1 MFKSISFAFLII
13 SICYSIALNIIFFS
27 KEHIDIYQNKLFG
40 YFLPLNLIGL
50 LLEISCVFT
59 INLIGSN
66 FWITILL
73 NKLFLIYL
81 LSFMFM
87 LVYYVLVVV
96 NSKETVSKLSK
107 SQIIL
112 RNCMFASFV
121 LCSIVLFILPVN
133 IFHKGNITY
142 SYGKSVEFLYL
153 LSGIGTLVCFVV
165 MIKNFRELR
174 EKKYVPLFAFSIGTA
189 IMALIQK
196 NHPEITLATSVETFA
211 LFLMFHTIENPDVKL
226 INELE
231 LAKEHAEKANR
242 AKSDFLSNM
251 SHEIRTPLN
260 AIVGFSECIKTEET
274 LEDAQ
279 KDAEDI
285 IMASNTLLEIV
296 NGILDISKIEAN
308 KMEIVNKEYS
318 LLPELQNISKL
329 MIPRIGEKPIE
340 LKCDF
345 AADIPAVMYGDI
357 GKIKEVITNILT
369 NAVKYTEEGSI
380 TFSVNCI
387 NENDTSS
394 LVIKISDTGRGIKQE
409 QIDSLFTKFSR
420 LDEDKN
426 TTLEGT
432 GLGLAITKS
441 FVEMM
446 GGKIVVQS
454 EYGKGSTFIVYLGQ
468 KIVKLH
474 GGENTNAISEE
485 IDENVNY
492 SNSRILV
499 VDDNELNLKIMDKII
514 KKYDISTVLIKSGQ
528 ECIDLVSGGEKFDLI
543 LMDDMMPGMRGS
555 EAFKKLQEIPGFDIP
570 VVALTANA
578 LSGMRESYLKE
589 GFDDYLAKPIDKK
602 ELLRVLKDY
611 LNNHKASKSS
621 RINNT
626 IELLKKDLNNY
637 QDEKTEENKDE
648 EIETLDDKPSSP
660 ITSTSFDD
668 STRILIVD
676 DNKLNIKI
684 TEKLLK
690 NYNFVLEEALSG
702 KECIE
707 KVKKTTYSLIFMDYM
722 MPEMDGIETLNRLK
736 QIPGFNTK
744 VVALTADAISGARE
758 RFLNA
763 GFDEY
768 ISKPVDRKL
777 FEEVIAEFILQRTT
791 ENKFPKELFD
801 MSKQVNEIN
810 IDSSKVSSSD
820 NSSVAISSEEVID
833 TLDNKGSTDYLI
845 KNGIEYERALELLG
859 DREMYDETLKDFLS
873 AIDEKIS
880 NMEKYVSENNMPDY
894 AILVHSLKS
903 DSKYLGFAKLSEMA
917 LEHELKSKANDR
929 EFVNNNFKS
938 LKDETYR
945 IIDIVKK
952 YLG

>member
-1 MFKSISFAFLII
+1 MRNEGFILLNSYALII
-13 SICYSIALNIIFFS
+13 LIVLSFIFFS
-27 KEHIDIYQNKLFG
+27 KERLHEIEDNTYGKLLITCLITIFFGLVLGLFSLPNFSYANIIIGLFNKF
-40 YFLPLNLIGL
+40 YLIGL
-50 LLEISCVFT
+50 VLTILIFTFYTYSISNKDEKKLVKVSKIYSISCLINIFIILILPIKTSNQDNVMVASGAAISYTYSVFS
-59 INLIGSN
+59 LAY
-66 FWITILL
+66 
-73 NKLFLIYL
+73 LFLIILVIKNIKDIKNKKYIPVVL
-81 LSFMFM
+81 L
-87 LVYYVLVVV
+87 
-96 NSKETVSKLSK
+96 
-107 SQIIL
+107 
-112 RNCMFASFV
+112 
-121 LCSIVLFILPVN
+121 IVE
-133 IFHKGNITY
+133 G
-142 SYGKSVEFLYL
+142 
-153 LSGIGTLVCFVV
+153 VV
-165 MIKNFRELR
+165 MAIFQ
-174 EKKYVPLFAFSIGTA
+174 YFFPTA
-189 IMALIQK
+189 NYMINPSTVLTCLIMY
-196 NHPEITLATSVETFA
+196 F
-211 LFLMFHTIENPDVKL
+211 TIENPDVKML
-226 INELE
+226 TQLN

-242 AKSDFLSNM
+242 AKSEFLSNM

-274 LEDAQ
+274 LDEAM
-279 KDAEDI
+279 KDADDI

-308 KMEIVNKEYS
+308 KMEIVNKEYT

-345 AADIPAVMYGDI
+345 APDIPAVMYGDI

-380 TFSVNCI
+380 NFTVSCI
-387 NENDTSS
+387 NENDICS
-394 LVIKISDTGRGIKQE
+394 LVISIKDTGRGIKQDK
-409 QIDSLFTKFSR
+409 IDSLFTKFNR

-454 EYGKGSTFIVYLGQ
+454 EYGKGSTFIVYLSQ

-474 GGENTNAISEE
+474 GEANNDEIEELDDNAS
-485 IDENVNY
+485 Y
-492 SNSRILV
+492 SNSRVLV

-528 ECIDLVSGGEKFDLI
+528 ECIDLIKGGEEFDLI
-543 LMDDMMPGMRGS
+543 LMDDMMPGMRGT
-555 EAFKKLQEIPGFDIP
+555 EAFKKLKEIPGFDIP

-578 LSGMRESYLKE
+578 LSGMRESYLKD

-611 LNNHKASKSS
+611 LNNHKASKNS

-626 IELLKKDLNNY
+626 IELLKEDLNK
-637 QDEKTEENKDE
+637 EKVNQ
-648 EIETLDDKPSSP
+648 EIETLDDKPKST

-668 STRILIVD
+668 SPRILIVD

-702 KECIE
+702 QECIDR
-707 KVKKTTYSLIFMDYM
+707 VKKTTYALIFMDYM

-744 VVALTADAISGARE
+744 VVALTADAINGARE
-758 RFLNA
+758 RFLKA

-768 ISKPVDRKL
+768 ISKPVDKKL
-777 FEEVIAEFILQRTT
+777 LEEVIAEFILEKTR
-791 ENKFPKELFD
+791 ENKFPKEWFD
-801 MSKQVNEIN
+801 LSKDVNTID
-810 IDSSKVSSSD
+810 IDSNKISSSD
-820 NSSVAISSEEVID
+820 NSSVVVSKNDLDSSSVV
-833 TLDNKGSTDYLI
+833 LNTDYLI
-845 KNGIEYERALELLG
+845 KNGIEYARALELLG
-859 DREMYDETLKDFLS
+859 DKEMYNETLKDFLS
-873 AIDEKIS
+873 AIDEKLS
-880 NMEKYVSENNMPDY
+880 NMEKYKNENNMPDY

-903 DSKYLGFAKLSEMA
+903 DSKYLGFSKLAEMA
-917 LEHELKSKANDR
+917 LDQEMKSKAG
-929 EFVNNNFKS
+929 ESEYINNNFES
-938 LKDETYR
+938 LKIETLR
-945 IIDIVKK
+945 IIDIVKR

>member
-1 MFKSISFAFLII
+1 MYMIGTIILSLFYMILISAIYLGKETIQNSDNKIYKKIVLI
-13 SICYSIALNIIFFS
+13 NIIGLVVDIIQYFS
-27 KEHIDIYQNKLFG
+27 IKFG
-40 YFLPLNLIGL
+40 MPRL
-50 LLEISCVFT
+50 V
-59 INLIGSN
+59 
-66 FWITILL
+66 ILTL
-73 NKLFLIYL
+73 AKIFLIYIN
-81 LSFMFM
+81 
-87 LVYYVLVVV
+87 VW
-96 NSKETVSKLSK
+96 T
-107 SQIIL
+107 
-112 RNCMFASFV
+112 
-121 LCSIVLFILPVN
+121 
-133 IFHKGNITY
+133 
-142 SYGKSVEFLYL
+142 
-153 LSGIGTLVCFVV
+153 
-165 MIKNFRELR
+165 
-174 EKKYVPLFAFSIGTA
+174 FAFSYYVVSINNKNFNKLKNVLNVLLFIVTFVSIILPIDFYFDGKSKMYTFGSA
-189 IMALIQK
+189 TEFMFLAGQAYMTICIFSIILDLTVNKNKKLRQYIPFLFFIVGGIFEMIVQKTNPSLI
-196 NHPEITLATSVETFA
+196 IVSSVETFITI
-211 LFLMFHTIENPDVKL
+211 LMYFFIENPDVKL
-226 INELE
+226 IKELE

-242 AKSDFLSNM
+242 AKSEFLSNM

-274 LEDAQ
+274 LDEAM
-279 KDAEDI
+279 KDADDI

-308 KMEIVNKEYS
+308 KMEIVNKEYT

-345 AADIPAVMYGDI
+345 APDIPAVMYGDI

-380 TFSVNCI
+380 NFTVSCI
-387 NENDTSS
+387 NENDVCS
-394 LVIKISDTGRGIKQE
+394 LVISIKDTGRGIKQDK
-409 QIDSLFTKFSR
+409 IDSLFTKFNR

-454 EYGKGSTFIVYLGQ
+454 EYGKGSTFIVYLSQ

-474 GGENTNAISEE
+474 GEANNDEIEELDDNAS
-485 IDENVNY
+485 Y
-492 SNSRILV
+492 SNSRVLV

-528 ECIDLVSGGEKFDLI
+528 ECIDLIKGGEEFDLI
-543 LMDDMMPGMRGS
+543 LMDDMMPGMRGT
-555 EAFKKLQEIPGFDIP
+555 EAFKKLKEIPGFDIP

-578 LSGMRESYLKE
+578 LSGMRESYLKD

-611 LNNHKASKSS
+611 LNNHKASKNS

-626 IELLKKDLNNY
+626 IELLKEDLNK
-637 QDEKTEENKDE
+637 EKVNQ
-648 EIETLDDKPSSP
+648 EIETLDDKPKST

-668 STRILIVD
+668 SPRILIVD

-702 KECIE
+702 QECIDR
-707 KVKKTTYSLIFMDYM
+707 VKKTTYALIFMDYM

-744 VVALTADAISGARE
+744 VVALTADAINGARE
-758 RFLNA
+758 RFLKA

-768 ISKPVDRKL
+768 ISKPVDKKL
-777 FEEVIAEFILQRTT
+777 LEEVIAEFILEKTR
-791 ENKFPKELFD
+791 ENKFPKEWFD
-801 MSKQVNEIN
+801 LSKDVNTID
-810 IDSSKVSSSD
+810 IDSNKISSSD
-820 NSSVAISSEEVID
+820 NSSVVVSKNDLDSSSVV
-833 TLDNKGSTDYLI
+833 LNTDYLI
-845 KNGIEYERALELLG
+845 KNGIEYARALELLG
-859 DREMYDETLKDFLS
+859 DNEMYNETLKDFLS
-873 AIDEKIS
+873 AIDEKLS
-880 NMEKYVSENNMPDY
+880 NMEKYKNENNMPDY

-903 DSKYLGFAKLSEMA
+903 DSKYLGFSKLAEMA
-917 LEHELKSKANDR
+917 LDQEMKSKAGDS
-929 EFVNNNFKS
+929 EYINNNFES
-938 LKDETYR
+938 LKIETLR
-945 IIDIVKK
+945 IIDIVKR

>member
-1 MFKSISFAFLII
+1 MSEGYLLLNVYSLLILFVLSFIFFKKERLHQIEDVTYSKILVFAILTIISGLLSSFSILLESNFAKILII
-13 SICYSIALNIIFFS
+13 GFS
-27 KEHIDIYQNKLFG
+27 KLY
-40 YFLPLNLIGL
+40 LIGL
-50 LLEISCVFT
+50 FGIFMLFFSYT
-59 INLIGSN
+59 IYVSKINNVSPLKQKKVL
-66 FWITILL
+66 TV
-73 NKLFLIYL
+73 IYL
-81 LSFMFM
+81 ILSFISIILPLHVKLNGGSMDISGSSIMFTYSLFS
-87 LVYYVLVVV
+87 LVYVGLG
-96 NSKETVSKLSK
+96 
-107 SQIIL
+107 
-112 RNCMFASFV
+112 
-121 LCSIVLFILPVN
+121 IVLFIAR
-133 IFHKGNITY
+133 K
-142 SYGKSVEFLYL
+142 
-153 LSGIGTLVCFVV
+153 VV
-165 MIKNFRELR
+165 FN
-174 EKKYVPLFAFSIGTA
+174 KKYIPIFLFIIEG
-189 IMALIQK
+189 I
-196 NHPEITLATSVETFA
+196 V
-211 LFLMFHTIENPDVKL
+211 LFIVQLMFANLNYLTNPFIVITCLIMYFTIENPDVKML
-226 INELE
+226 EELE

-242 AKSDFLSNM
+242 AKSEFLSNM

-274 LEDAQ
+274 LDEAM
-279 KDAEDI
+279 KDADDI

-308 KMEIVNKEYS
+308 KMEIVNKEYT

-345 AADIPAVMYGDI
+345 APDIPAVMYGDI

-380 TFSVNCI
+380 NFTVSCI
-387 NENDTSS
+387 NENDVCS
-394 LVIKISDTGRGIKQE
+394 LVISIKDTGRGIKQDK
-409 QIDSLFTKFSR
+409 IDSLFTKFNR

-454 EYGKGSTFIVYLGQ
+454 EYGKGSTFIVYLSQ

-474 GGENTNAISEE
+474 GEANNDEIEELDDNAS
-485 IDENVNY
+485 Y
-492 SNSRILV
+492 SNSRVLV

-528 ECIDLVSGGEKFDLI
+528 ECIDLIKGGEEFDFI
-543 LMDDMMPGMRGS
+543 LMDDMMPGMRGT
-555 EAFKKLQEIPGFDIP
+555 EAFKKLKEIPGFDIP

-578 LSGMRESYLKE
+578 LSGMRESYLKD

-611 LNNHKASKSS
+611 LNNHKASKNS

-626 IELLKKDLNNY
+626 IELLKEDLNK
-637 QDEKTEENKDE
+637 EKVNQ
-648 EIETLDDKPSSP
+648 EIETLDDKPKST

-668 STRILIVD
+668 SPRILIVD

-702 KECIE
+702 QECIDR
-707 KVKKTTYSLIFMDYM
+707 VKKTTYALIFMDYM

-744 VVALTADAISGARE
+744 VVALTADAINGARE
-758 RFLNA
+758 RFLKA

-768 ISKPVDRKL
+768 ISKPVDKKL
-777 FEEVIAEFILQRTT
+777 LEEVIAEFILEKTR
-791 ENKFPKELFD
+791 ENKFPKEWFD
-801 MSKQVNEIN
+801 LSKDVNTID
-810 IDSSKVSSSD
+810 IDSNKISSSD
-820 NSSVAISSEEVID
+820 NSSVVVSKNDLDSSSVV
-833 TLDNKGSTDYLI
+833 LNTDYLI
-845 KNGIEYERALELLG
+845 KNGIDYARALELLG
-859 DREMYDETLKDFLS
+859 DNEMYNETLKDFLS
-873 AIDEKIS
+873 AIDEKLS
-880 NMEKYVSENNMPDY
+880 NMEKYKNENNMPDY

-903 DSKYLGFAKLSEMA
+903 DSKYLGFSKLAEMA
-917 LEHELKSKANDR
+917 LDQEMKSKAGD
-929 EFVNNNFKS
+929 S
-938 LKDETYR
+938 
-945 IIDIVKK
+945 
-952 YLG
+952 

>member
-1 MFKSISFAFLII
+1 MRNEGFILLNTYALII
-13 SICYSIALNIIFFS
+13 LVTLSFIFFS
-27 KEHIDIYQNKLFG
+27 KERLHEIEDNTYGKLLIACIVTIFFGLVLGLFSFPNLSHAELIIGLLNKA
-40 YFLPLNLIGL
+40 YLIGL
-50 LLEISCVFT
+50 VLTILIFTFYTYSISNKDSKTMPLAKKICKISCFV
-59 INLIGSN
+59 NSLI
-66 FWITILL
+66 I
-73 NKLFLIYL
+73 LFLPISTSNQNNVMVADGLSVKYTYVIFSLAYL
-81 LSFMFM
+81 F
-87 LVYYVLVVV
+87 LVVLVI
-96 NSKETVSKLSK
+96 KD
-107 SQIIL
+107 
-112 RNCMFASFV
+112 
-121 LCSIVLFILPVN
+121 
-133 IFHKGNITY
+133 
-142 SYGKSVEFLYL
+142 
-153 LSGIGTLVCFVV
+153 
-165 MIKNFRELR
+165 IKNIKN
-174 EKKYVPLFAFSIGTA
+174 KKYIPVALLIVEGILMVVVQYFFPSANYIINPSTVLTCL
-189 IMALIQK
+189 IMY
-196 NHPEITLATSVETFA
+196 F
-211 LFLMFHTIENPDVKL
+211 TIENPDVKML
-226 INELE
+226 TQLN

-242 AKSDFLSNM
+242 AKSEFLSNM

-274 LEDAQ
+274 LEDAM

-308 KMEIVNKEYS
+308 KMEIVNKEYT

-345 AADIPAVMYGDI
+345 APDIPAVMYGDI

-380 TFSVNCI
+380 NFTVSCI

-394 LVIKISDTGRGIKQE
+394 LVITIKDTGRGIKQD
-409 QIDSLFTKFSR
+409 QIDSLFTKFNR

-454 EYGKGSTFIVYLGQ
+454 EYGKGSTFIVYLSQ
-468 KIVKLH
+468 KIVKLQ
-474 GGENTNAISEE
+474 GEISNSSSVEDT
-485 IDENVNY
+485 DENVNY
-492 SNSRILV
+492 SNCRVLV

-514 KKYDISTVLIKSGQ
+514 KKYDITTVLIKSGQ
-528 ECIDLVSGGEKFDLI
+528 ECIDLISGGDKFDLI
-543 LMDDMMPGMRGS
+543 LMDDMMPGMRGT
-555 EAFKKLQEIPGFDIP
+555 EAFKKLKEIPGFDIP

-578 LSGMRESYLKE
+578 LSGMRESYLKD

-611 LNNHKASKSS
+611 LNRKKNTDSS
-621 RINNT
+621 NEKLNNT
-626 IELLKKDLNNY
+626 IELLKEDLNSINN
-637 QDEKTEENKDE
+637 EE
-648 EIETLDDKPSSP
+648 EIETLDDEPVKKDKSKE
-660 ITSTSFDD
+660 INNSTAFDD
-668 STRILIVD
+668 SPRILIVD

-702 KECIE
+702 QECID
-707 KVKKTTYSLIFMDYM
+707 KVKKTTYTLIFMDYM

-758 RFLNA
+758 RFLDA

-768 ISKPVDRKL
+768 ISKPVDKKL
-777 FEEVIAEFILQRTT
+777 FEEVIAEFILARTK
-791 ENKFPKELFD
+791 ENKFPKEWFD
-801 MSKQVNEIN
+801 ESKEVNEI
-810 IDSSKVSSSD
+810 DSDKISESENSTTLVSED
-820 NSSVAISSEEVID
+820 VVGN
-833 TLDNKGSTDYLI
+833 TDYLI
-845 KNGIEYERALELLG
+845 KNGIEYGRALELLG
-859 DREMYDETLKDFLS
+859 DREMYNETLNDFLS
-873 AIDEKIS
+873 AIDEKLS
-880 NMEKYVSENNMPDY
+880 NMEKYVEENNMEDY
-894 AILVHSLKS
+894 AILAHSLKS
-903 DSKYLGFAKLSEMA
+903 DSKYLGFAKLSEIA
-917 LEHELKSKANDR
+917 LEHEMRGKNNDSSYIKS
-929 EFVNNNFKS
+929 NFKI
-938 LKDETYR
+938 LKDETLR

>member
-1 MFKSISFAFLII
+1 MSGNLAFGLLIL
-13 SICYSIALNIIFFS
+13 SLLYCVGLNVLYFS
-27 KEHIDIYQNKLFG
+27 KKHIKTKETNIFSIILF
-40 YFLPLNLIGL
+40 
-50 LLEISCVFT
+50 
-59 INLIGSN
+59 INLIGIILEMLCILSIN
-66 FWITILL
+66 YLGIRNLFSIIVNKFFLVYQLGFIYVLALYVFLVIFKDNVSEKKERTILCIT
-73 NKLFLIYL
+73 F
-81 LSFMFM
+81 
-87 LVYYVLVVV
+87 
-96 NSKETVSKLSK
+96 TVF
-107 SQIIL
+107 IIL
-112 RNCMFASFV
+112 CISIFIAPVILHGSVKGCYSSGVSVNIVYNSV
-121 LCSIVLFILPVN
+121 SIVLGLLLILFISNFKVAIKN
-133 IFHKGNITY
+133 KE
-142 SYGKSVEFLYL
+142 K
-153 LSGIGTLVCFVV
+153 LVPLVIFVV
-165 MIKNFRELR
+165 GL
-174 EKKYVPLFAFSIGTA
+174 SIGS
-189 IMALIQK
+189 LLQK
-196 NHPEITLATSVETFA
+196 HNPYLTLSTEMETLFV
-211 LFLMFHTIENPDVKL
+211 FLMYNTIENPDVIML
-226 INELE
+226 AELE

-242 AKSDFLSNM
+242 AKSEFLSNM

-308 KMEIVNKEYS
+308 KMEIVNKEYT

-345 AADIPAVMYGDI
+345 APDIPAVMYGDI

-380 TFSVNCI
+380 NFTVSCI

-394 LVIKISDTGRGIKQE
+394 LVITIKDTGRGIKQE
-409 QIDSLFTKFSR
+409 QIDSLFTKFNR

-454 EYGKGSTFIVYLGQ
+454 EYGKGSTFIVYLSQ
-468 KIVKLH
+468 KIVKLQ
-474 GGENTNAISEE
+474 GEISNSSSVEVT
-485 IDENVNY
+485 DENVNY
-492 SNSRILV
+492 SNCRVLV

-514 KKYDISTVLIKSGQ
+514 KKYDITTVLIKSGQ
-528 ECIDLVSGGEKFDLI
+528 ECIDLISGGDNFDLI
-543 LMDDMMPGMRGS
+543 LMDDMMPGMRGT
-555 EAFKKLQEIPGFDIP
+555 EAFKKLKEIPGFDIP

-578 LSGMRESYLKE
+578 LSGMRESYLKD

-611 LNNHKASKSS
+611 LNRKKNMDSS
-621 RINNT
+621 NEKLNNT
-626 IELLKKDLNNY
+626 IELLKEDLNSINN
-637 QDEKTEENKDE
+637 EE
-648 EIETLDDKPSSP
+648 EIETLDVEPVKKDKPKE
-660 ITSTSFDD
+660 INNSTEFDD
-668 STRILIVD
+668 SPRILIVD

-702 KECIE
+702 QECID
-707 KVKKTTYSLIFMDYM
+707 KVKKTTYTLIFMDYM
-722 MPEMDGIETLNRLK
+722 MPGMDGIETLNRLK

-744 VVALTADAISGARE
+744 VVALTADAINGARE
-758 RFLNA
+758 RFLKA

-768 ISKPVDRKL
+768 ISKPVDKKL
-777 FEEVIAEFILQRTT
+777 FEEVIAEFILARTK
-791 ENKFPKELFD
+791 ENKFPKEWFD
-801 MSKQVNEIN
+801 MSKGINEIE
-810 IDSSKVSSSD
+810 IDSDTISNSENSSVAVSESSD
-820 NSSVAISSEEVID
+820 NSSVNVVG
-833 TLDNKGSTDYLI
+833 NTDYLI
-845 KNGIEYERALELLG
+845 KNGIEYGRALELLG
-859 DREMYDETLKDFLS
+859 DREMYNETLNDFLT
-873 AIDEKIS
+873 AIDEKLS
-880 NMEKYVSENNMPDY
+880 NMEKYVEENNMEDY
-894 AILVHSLKS
+894 AILAHSLKS
-903 DSKYLGFAKLSEMA
+903 DSKYLGFAKLSEIA
-917 LEHELKSKANDR
+917 LEHEMRGKNNDSSYIKS
-929 EFVNNNFKS
+929 NFKI
-938 LKDETYR
+938 LKNETLR

>member
-1 MFKSISFAFLII
+1 MIGTIILSLIYMILISAIYLGKETIQNSENKIYKKIVYINVAGLVIDIIQYFSIKFGVSKVIIFTMAKLFLLYINVWTFAFSYYVVSINNRHSKKLKVLLTVLLFIVAIISMILPINYYFDGKNKMYTYGAATEFMFLAGQAYMTICII
-13 SICYSIALNIIFFS
+13 SI
-27 KEHIDIYQNKLFG
+27 
-40 YFLPLNLIGL
+40 
-50 LLEISCVFT
+50 
-59 INLIGSN
+59 
-66 FWITILL
+66 ILD
-73 NKLFLIYL
+73 
-81 LSFMFM
+81 
-87 LVYYVLVVV
+87 LVVNKNKKLRQYTPFLFFIFGGIFEMIV
-96 NSKETVSKLSK
+96 QKTNPTLIIVS
-107 SQIIL
+107 
-112 RNCMFASFV
+112 
-121 LCSIVLFILPVN
+121 
-133 IFHKGNITY
+133 
-142 SYGKSVEFLYL
+142 
-153 LSGIGTLVCFVV
+153 
-165 MIKNFRELR
+165 
-174 EKKYVPLFAFSIGTA
+174 
-189 IMALIQK
+189 
-196 NHPEITLATSVETFA
+196 SVETFITI
-211 LFLMFHTIENPDVKL
+211 LMYFFIENPDVKL

-242 AKSDFLSNM
+242 AKSEFLSNM

-274 LEDAQ
+274 LEDAM

-308 KMEIVNKEYS
+308 KMEIVNKEYT

-345 AADIPAVMYGDI
+345 APDIPAVMYGDI

-380 TFSVNCI
+380 NFTVSCI

-394 LVIKISDTGRGIKQE
+394 LVITIKDTGRGIKQD
-409 QIDSLFTKFSR
+409 QIDSLFTKFNR

-454 EYGKGSTFIVYLGQ
+454 EYGKGSTFIVYLSQ
-468 KIVKLH
+468 KIVKLQ
-474 GGENTNAISEE
+474 GEISNSSSVEDT
-485 IDENVNY
+485 DENVNY
-492 SNSRILV
+492 SNCRVLV

-514 KKYDISTVLIKSGQ
+514 KKYDITTVLIKSGQ
-528 ECIDLVSGGEKFDLI
+528 ECIDLISGGDKFDLI
-543 LMDDMMPGMRGS
+543 LMDDMMPGMRGT
-555 EAFKKLQEIPGFDIP
+555 EAFKKLKEIPGFDIP

-578 LSGMRESYLKE
+578 LSGMRESYLKD

-611 LNNHKASKSS
+611 LNRKKNTDSS
-621 RINNT
+621 NEKLNNT
-626 IELLKKDLNNY
+626 IELLKEDLNSINN
-637 QDEKTEENKDE
+637 EE
-648 EIETLDDKPSSP
+648 EIETLEDEPVKENK
-660 ITSTSFDD
+660 TKETNNSTAFDD
-668 STRILIVD
+668 SPRILIVD

-702 KECIE
+702 QECID
-707 KVKKTTYSLIFMDYM
+707 KVKKTTYTLIFMDYM

-744 VVALTADAISGARE
+744 VVALTADAINGARE
-758 RFLNA
+758 RFLDA

-768 ISKPVDRKL
+768 ISKPVDKKL
-777 FEEVIAEFILQRTT
+777 FEEVIAEFILARTK
-791 ENKFPKELFD
+791 ENKFPKEWFD
-801 MSKQVNEIN
+801 MSKEVSEIE
-810 IDSSKVSSSD
+810 IDSDKISDSENSTTLVSED
-820 NSSVAISSEEVID
+820 VVGN
-833 TLDNKGSTDYLI
+833 TDYLI
-845 KNGIEYERALELLG
+845 KNGIEYGRALELLG
-859 DREMYDETLKDFLS
+859 DREMYNETLNDFLS
-873 AIDEKIS
+873 AIDEKLS
-880 NMEKYVSENNMPDY
+880 NMEKYVEENNMEDY
-894 AILVHSLKS
+894 AILAHSLKS
-903 DSKYLGFAKLSEMA
+903 DSKYLGFAKLSEIA
-917 LEHELKSKANDR
+917 LEHEMRGKNNDSSYIKS
-929 EFVNNNFKS
+929 NFKI
-938 LKDETYR
+938 LKDETLR

>member
-1 MFKSISFAFLII
+1 MIGTIILSLIYMILISAIYLGKETIQNSDNKIYKKIVYINVAGLVIDIIQYFSIKFGVSKVIIFTMAKLFLLYINVWTFAFSYYVVSINNRHSKKLKVLLTVLLFIVAIISMILPINYYFDGKNKMYTYGAATEFMFLAGQAYMTICII
-13 SICYSIALNIIFFS
+13 SI
-27 KEHIDIYQNKLFG
+27 
-40 YFLPLNLIGL
+40 
-50 LLEISCVFT
+50 
-59 INLIGSN
+59 
-66 FWITILL
+66 ILD
-73 NKLFLIYL
+73 
-81 LSFMFM
+81 
-87 LVYYVLVVV
+87 LVVNKNKKLRQYTPFLFFIFGGIFEMIV
-96 NSKETVSKLSK
+96 QKTNPTLIIVS
-107 SQIIL
+107 
-112 RNCMFASFV
+112 
-121 LCSIVLFILPVN
+121 
-133 IFHKGNITY
+133 
-142 SYGKSVEFLYL
+142 
-153 LSGIGTLVCFVV
+153 
-165 MIKNFRELR
+165 
-174 EKKYVPLFAFSIGTA
+174 
-189 IMALIQK
+189 
-196 NHPEITLATSVETFA
+196 SVETFITI
-211 LFLMFHTIENPDVKL
+211 LMYFFIENPDVKL

-242 AKSDFLSNM
+242 AKSEFLSNM

-308 KMEIVNKEYS
+308 KMEIVNKEYT
-318 LLPELQNISKL
+318 LLPELQNIAKL

-345 AADIPAVMYGDI
+345 APDIPAVMYGDI

-380 TFSVNCI
+380 DFKVSCI

-394 LVIKISDTGRGIKQE
+394 LVITIKDTGRGIKQE
-409 QIDSLFTKFSR
+409 QIDSLFTKFNR

-454 EYGKGSTFIVYLGQ
+454 EYGKGSTFIVYLSQ

-474 GGENTNAISEE
+474 GESNTNNVVEE
-485 IDENVNY
+485 VDDNVNY
-492 SNSRILV
+492 SNCRVLV

-514 KKYDISTVLIKSGQ
+514 KKYEISTVLIKSGQ
-528 ECIDLVSGGEKFDLI
+528 ESIDLIKGGEKFDLI
-543 LMDDMMPGMRGS
+543 LMDDMMPGMRGT
-555 EAFKKLQEIPGFDIP
+555 EAFKKLQEIPGFDTP

-578 LSGMRESYLKE
+578 LSGMRESYLKD

-602 ELLRVLKDY
+602 ELLRVLRDY
-611 LNNHKASKSS
+611 LNRKKNSNKNL
-621 RINNT
+621 NNT
-626 IELLKKDLNNY
+626 IELLKQDLDEINNS
-637 QDEKTEENKDE
+637 E
-648 EIETLDDKPSSP
+648 EIETLDDNKTSS
-660 ITSTSFDD
+660 ITDEDRKKSTEFDD

-690 NYNFVLEEALSG
+690 NYNFALEEALSG
-702 KECIE
+702 EECIE

-722 MPEMDGIETLNRLK
+722 MPEMDGIETLKRLK

-744 VVALTADAISGARE
+744 VVALTADAIAGARE

-768 ISKPVDRKL
+768 ISKPVDKTL
-777 FEEVIAEFILQRTT
+777 LEEVIAQFILERTR
-791 ENKFPKELFD
+791 ENKFPKEWFD
-801 MSKQVNEIN
+801 MSKSVGEIE
-810 IDSSKVSSSD
+810 IDSNMFNSD
-820 NSSVAISSEEVID
+820 GVFISNSESNDESEDSEIVG
-833 TLDNKGSTDYLI
+833 NTDYLI
-845 KNGIEYERALELLG
+845 KNGIDYNKALELLG
-859 DREMYDETLKDFLS
+859 DKEMYDETLNDFLS
-873 AIDEKIS
+873 AIDEKLD
-880 NMEKYVSENNMPDY
+880 NMKKYKDEENMPDY
-894 AILVHSLKS
+894 AILAHSLKS
-903 DSKYLGFAKLSEMA
+903 DSKYLGFTELAELSLDHEM
-917 LEHELKSKANDR
+917 KSKDNDVD
-929 EFVNNNFKS
+929 FVKNNYDTLEK
-938 LKDETYR
+938 EARR
-945 IIDIVKK
+945 IIEIVNK
-952 YLG
+952 YLDKRN

>member
-1 MFKSISFAFLII
+1 MIGTIILSLIYMILISAIYLGKETIQNSENKIYKKIVYINVAGLVIDIIQYFSIKFGVSKVIIFTMAKLFLLYINVWTFAFSYYVVSINNRHSKKLKVLLTVLLFIVAIISMILPINYYFDGKNKMYIYGAATEFMFLAGQAYMTICII
-13 SICYSIALNIIFFS
+13 SI
-27 KEHIDIYQNKLFG
+27 
-40 YFLPLNLIGL
+40 
-50 LLEISCVFT
+50 
-59 INLIGSN
+59 
-66 FWITILL
+66 ILD
-73 NKLFLIYL
+73 
-81 LSFMFM
+81 
-87 LVYYVLVVV
+87 LVVNKNKKLRQYTPFLFFIFGGIFEMIV
-96 NSKETVSKLSK
+96 QKTNPTLIIVS
-107 SQIIL
+107 
-112 RNCMFASFV
+112 
-121 LCSIVLFILPVN
+121 
-133 IFHKGNITY
+133 
-142 SYGKSVEFLYL
+142 
-153 LSGIGTLVCFVV
+153 
-165 MIKNFRELR
+165 
-174 EKKYVPLFAFSIGTA
+174 
-189 IMALIQK
+189 
-196 NHPEITLATSVETFA
+196 SVETFITI
-211 LFLMFHTIENPDVKL
+211 LMYFFIENPDVKL

-242 AKSDFLSNM
+242 AKSEFLSNM

-274 LEDAQ
+274 LEDAM

-308 KMEIVNKEYS
+308 KMEIVNKEYT

-345 AADIPAVMYGDI
+345 APDIPAVMYGDI

-380 TFSVNCI
+380 NFTVSCI

-394 LVIKISDTGRGIKQE
+394 LVITIKDTGRGIKQD
-409 QIDSLFTKFSR
+409 QIDSLFTKFNR

-454 EYGKGSTFIVYLGQ
+454 EYGKGSTFIVYLSQ
-468 KIVKLH
+468 KIVKLQ
-474 GGENTNAISEE
+474 GEISNSSSVEDT
-485 IDENVNY
+485 DENVNY
-492 SNSRILV
+492 SNCRVLV

-514 KKYDISTVLIKSGQ
+514 KKYDITTVLIKSGQ
-528 ECIDLVSGGEKFDLI
+528 ECIDLISGGDKFDLI
-543 LMDDMMPGMRGS
+543 LMDDMMPGMRGT
-555 EAFKKLQEIPGFDIP
+555 EAFKKLKEIPGFDIP

-578 LSGMRESYLKE
+578 LSGMRESYLKD

-611 LNNHKASKSS
+611 LNRKKNTDSS
-621 RINNT
+621 NEKLNNT
-626 IELLKKDLNNY
+626 IELLKEDLNSINN
-637 QDEKTEENKDE
+637 EE
-648 EIETLDDKPSSP
+648 EIETLEDEPVKENK
-660 ITSTSFDD
+660 TKETNNSTAFDD
-668 STRILIVD
+668 SPRILIVD

-702 KECIE
+702 QECID
-707 KVKKTTYSLIFMDYM
+707 KVKKTTYTLIFMDYM

-744 VVALTADAISGARE
+744 VVALTADAINGARE
-758 RFLNA
+758 RFLDA

-768 ISKPVDRKL
+768 ISKPVDKKL
-777 FEEVIAEFILQRTT
+777 FEEVIAEFILARTK
-791 ENKFPKELFD
+791 ENKFPKEWFD
-801 MSKQVNEIN
+801 MSKEVSEIE
-810 IDSSKVSSSD
+810 IDSDKISDSENSTTLVSED
-820 NSSVAISSEEVID
+820 VVGN
-833 TLDNKGSTDYLI
+833 TDYLI
-845 KNGIEYERALELLG
+845 KNGIEYGRALELLG
-859 DREMYDETLKDFLS
+859 DREMYNETLNDFLS
-873 AIDEKIS
+873 AIDEKLS
-880 NMEKYVSENNMPDY
+880 NMEKYVEENNMEDY
-894 AILVHSLKS
+894 AILAHSLKS
-903 DSKYLGFAKLSEMA
+903 DSKYLGFAKLSEIA
-917 LEHELKSKANDR
+917 LEHEMRGKNNDSSYIKS
-929 EFVNNNFKS
+929 NFKI
-938 LKDETYR
+938 LKDETLR